1 MPGFALVL
9 ESFKVLN
16 PEIVPIFSDNDFV
29 RLFKMKPQ
37 RGLAVVVE
45 RERSHCIETCGFVAE
60 QVLDVIIQV
69 EKVQAHGVL
78 RSRSCLTSRANCQLI
93 YGPPS

>member
-1 MPGFALVL
+1 MPGFTFVL
-9 ESFKVLN
+9 ESFKVSN

-29 RLFKMKPQ
+29 RLFEMKPQ
-37 RGLAVVVE
+37 RVLVVVE